1 MKKAIVKIDIVNALG
16 MDVKSISF
24 GEQSSGE
31 HSTDI
36 NELQGLANGIYTIKL
51 SMGSDVYYKKLV
63 KSN

>member
-1 MKKAIVKIDIVNALG
+1 MNALG